1 MTLQRASFFLVAC
14 IIFALGVAVFGYASR
29 DWSTLR
35 LDTTTA
41 VELPTPDQEEL
52 DLFAT
57 LTALPRPTG
66 IGTPPAPTATPPPLS
81 SGGVTVNGVL
91 YRVNGIAD
99 PEPAGFFKPQ
109 AGRRIVAVNVT
120 VRAGQAAL
128 SYSFTQFKVVGDDG
142 VEYTW
147 ALGNSEP
154 KFEQGSL
161 PAGETRTGWLAFG
174 VPEGVKVKSVLVQP
188 PGGGK
193 VGIAAIP

>member
-1 MTLQRASFFLVAC
+1 MTLTRASLFLVAC
-14 IIFALGVAVFGYASR
+14 IVFALGVAVFGYFWR
-29 DWSTLR
+29 DWSTMR
-35 LDTTTA
+35 LVTSA
-41 VELPTPDQEEL
+41 VSETPTPDQDER

-81 SGGVTVNGVL
+81 EGGVIVNGVL

-109 AGRRIVAVNVT
+109 AGRRIVAVNVSAK
-120 VRAGQAAL
+120 AGQAAL

-161 PAGETRTGWLAFG
+161 PAGETRTGWLAFA